1 MVFFLASNFS
11 NLEVEANS
19 KTPSSITSI
28 LLLPTFMVFKLVLS
42 LNTPFSRRLSSLL
55 FKSLEQIIAY
65 ALKYKELIKFRNWS
79 WKMYQVWKHV
89 LGDVKYIIEN
99 TSLACM
105 KKNQIGAIQKVCH
118 SKIDIFYPLP
128 MSHFVIF
135 RLGPPLCHTLKSD
148 KLWAEN
154 GSKFDVN
161 SSSHICQYE
170 HISYTK
176 YSIVGGTI

>member
-65 ALKYKELIKFRNWS
+65 ALKYKELIKFRN
-79 WKMYQVWKHV
+79 
-89 LGDVKYIIEN
+89 
-99 TSLACM
+99 
-105 KKNQIGAIQKVCH
+105 
-118 SKIDIFYPLP
+118 
-128 MSHFVIF
+128 
-135 RLGPPLCHTLKSD
+135 
-148 KLWAEN
+148 
-154 GSKFDVN
+154 
-161 SSSHICQYE
+161 
-170 HISYTK
+170 
-176 YSIVGGTI
+176 